1 MPLKPSV
8 SMTPFILETRNLSRR
23 NMCVCCLMCL
33 VSPKFVSEYDQRRI
47 VRLDELSASCARLYA
62 GSHVTTQT
70 HNLSDALLICA
81 DAADGLSILARFVF
95 NVRRLGYTKADNSR
109 VLMRDPSCAGL
120 YTLHKNHN

>member
-1 MPLKPSV
+1 M
-8 SMTPFILETRNLSRR
+8 
-23 NMCVCCLMCL
+23 
-33 VSPKFVSEYDQRRI
+33 SEYDQRRI

-62 GSHVTTQT
+62 GAHVTTQT